1 MANTTTIAASGV
13 SLDLVQWIDE
23 QAKAQ
28 CTNRSTIIRKIIA
41 QRIAEESE
49 TRDQQSSKEAA

>member
-1 MANTTTIAASGV
+1 MANTTTIRASGV
-13 SLDLVQWIDE
+13 SLDLVKWIDE

-28 CTNRSTIIRKIIA
+28 CTNRSTIIRQIIA